1 MELFLNI
8 HHGKTGGNLMA
19 LLNLYKEKGSGS
31 TGYATIKGLLK
42 DFSSIRYS

>member
-1 MELFLNI
+1 
-8 HHGKTGGNLMA
+8 MA

-42 DFSSIRYS
+42 ISVLLDTVEVDS